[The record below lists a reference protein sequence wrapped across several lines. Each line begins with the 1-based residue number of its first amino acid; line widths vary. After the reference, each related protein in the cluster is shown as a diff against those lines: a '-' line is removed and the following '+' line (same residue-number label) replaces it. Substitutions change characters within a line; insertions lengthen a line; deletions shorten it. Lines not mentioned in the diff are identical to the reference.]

1 MFACQK
7 CDYENDRLYHA
18 KMHHLRIHVLNGH
31 AMPSKRKYNKANP
44 VTPAAHV
51 KTKRRAQVAS
61 DARDKLVN
69 WRREVQGENSEVR
82 RHVKKQNQR
91 TTIATQQ
98 VLRFGAFNIER
109 TQEPFTRKE
118 MQSFYELQVP
128 VEDVLPV
135 APQSA
140 EDVDV
145 SYMPPFTWDD
155 EMDALHGNLPLFYM
169 DQNDDTDSAMSL
181 LFA

>member
-1 MFACQK
+1 
-7 CDYENDRLYHA
+7 
-18 KMHHLRIHVLNGH
+18 
-31 AMPSKRKYNKANP
+31 
-44 VTPAAHV
+44 
-51 KTKRRAQVAS
+51 
-61 DARDKLVN
+61 
-69 WRREVQGENSEVR
+69 
-82 RHVKKQNQR
+82 
-91 TTIATQQ
+91 
-98 VLRFGAFNIER
+98 
-109 TQEPFTRKE
+109 

-155 EMDALHGNLPLFYM
+155 ETDALHGNLPLFYM
-169 DQNDDTDSAMSL
+169 DQNDETDSAMSL